1 MLEVKASSEK
11 KPQAALFL
19 GIMLLGIAVALY
31 LYFAVDRYS
40 LLYYWDSVSHLV
52 AGRKIVDW
60 GENPGLGQIGTVW
73 MPLPHLLLLPFSLID
88 PLFTTGFAGLAVSLP
103 CIAMTSVLL
112 YRMVK
117 AQVGRKR
124 PSVPTYIAIIAGL
137 LFATNPNILYLG
149 LTSMTEAPFMLFFTA
164 SAYYLQKWY
173 QSNGDRQRY
182 LLMYTIFVSLA
193 SSCRY
198 EGWLLP
204 LFVAGISI
212 LYIVRRG
219 KIAGKEG
226 LQENNAHR
234 LASIHR
240 KKIFYAVLI
249 SALSFSG
256 VVFWLAWNQYHYD
269 NPFQFASEKY
279 YSASWYAL
287 NRPFREALFLQP
299 ANALSTYSIST
310 IAMYGPFLAGLAVV
324 GFVFRRGYE
333 DKGSNILYFFLAIP
347 PIFTVASLIVGIG
360 ELSYWFNSRFLVLL
374 SPIIILLSCNVLK
387 RVHAAQIGKDYR
399 KMLLGGLIVSLF
411 AYQLLLP
418 LIWPGVIVLND
429 ATGGYNVKDN
439 QLAIKTGEALKST
452 YDGKG
457 KIMVLTG
464 SGVEQRIMIT
474 SGIPLKQFDEIIEG
488 SSWKASY
495 NEPWSYD
502 RWMIISKHPAAD
514 AQSVTQHWLDR
525 MDAINQ
531 HYDTV
536 YENEIYKM
544 LVLKS

>member
-1 MLEVKASSEK
+1 MLEIKASPETR
-11 KPQAALFL
+11 PQAALFL
-19 GIMLLGIAVALY
+19 GIMLLGIAIALY
-31 LYFAVDRYS
+31 LYFTVDRYS

-103 CIAMTSVLL
+103 CIAMTSILL
-112 YRMVK
+112 YRTVK
-117 AQVGRKR
+117 AQVGRR
-124 PSVPTYIAIIAGL
+124 MPSVPTYIAIIAGL
-137 LFATNPNILYLG
+137 LFAMNPNILYLG
-149 LTSMTEAPFMLFFTA
+149 LVSMTEAPFMLFFTA

-173 QSNGDRQRY
+173 QSNGDKLRY
-182 LLMYTIFVSLA
+182 LLLCAIFVSLA

-212 LYIVRRG
+212 LYLVKKG
-219 KIAGKEG
+219 GIAGKKNMP
-226 LQENNAHR
+226 ENDAHR
-234 LASIHR
+234 LASLN
-240 KKIFYAVLI
+240 KKKMCYVALM
-249 SALSFSG
+249 SGLSFSG

-299 ANALSTYSIST
+299 VNALSTYSVSI
-310 IAMYGPFLAGLAVV
+310 IAMYGPILAGLAVV
-324 GFVFRRGYE
+324 GFIFRRGYE
-333 DKGSNILYFFLAIP
+333 DRGSNILYSFLAVP
-347 PIFTVASLIVGIG
+347 PVFTIVSLIIGIG

-387 RVHAAQIGKDYR
+387 WLHTMQIGKDY
-399 KMLLGGLIVSLF
+399 KKVLLGALVVSLF
-411 AYQLLLP
+411 AYHLLLP
-418 LIWPGVIVLND
+418 VSWPGIIVLND

-439 QLAIKTGEALKST
+439 RLAIKTGEVLKSA
-452 YDGKG
+452 YDGRG

-495 NEPWSYD
+495 KEPWSYD

-514 AQSVTQHWLDR
+514 AQNVTQHWLDG
-525 MDAINQ
+525 MDKINQ
-531 HYDTV
+531 HYDTI